1 MSITSL
7 LSSAVFM
14 RRANGWLALLWLVM
28 IPVSFATGLV
38 SSVAY
43 VSAISLWALVAS
55 HWAAWQAARV
65 EVHMDDDANVQD
77 VIDVIRE
84 KQ

>member
-14 RRANGWLALLWLVM
+14 RRTNGWLAVFWLIM
-28 IPVSFATGLV
+28 IPLSFVTGLV
-38 SSVAY
+38 NSVAY

-55 HWAAWQAARV
+55 HWSAWQAARV
-65 EVHMDDDANVQD
+65 EVHMDDDASSQD